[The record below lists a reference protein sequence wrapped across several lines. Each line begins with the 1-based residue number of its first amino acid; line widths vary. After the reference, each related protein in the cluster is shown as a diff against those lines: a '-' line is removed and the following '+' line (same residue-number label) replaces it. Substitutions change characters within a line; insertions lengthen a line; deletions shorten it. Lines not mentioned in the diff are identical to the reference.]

1 MFGSE
6 VFGSEKGSDNSI
18 EKKTAQCGTE
28 KLRWKYLMRLT
39 AAIFFLG
46 SHRSR
51 YTGLEK
57 MLDSLRKPAQDS
69 RGRLLSLLPLLL
81 KFSSEVE

>member
-6 VFGSEKGSDNSI
+6 KEVKGKSI

-57 MLDSLRKPAQDS
+57 MLLILSANQLKTLE
-69 RGRLLSLLPLLL
+69 GRLLSWEFEAL
-81 KFSSEVE
+81 E